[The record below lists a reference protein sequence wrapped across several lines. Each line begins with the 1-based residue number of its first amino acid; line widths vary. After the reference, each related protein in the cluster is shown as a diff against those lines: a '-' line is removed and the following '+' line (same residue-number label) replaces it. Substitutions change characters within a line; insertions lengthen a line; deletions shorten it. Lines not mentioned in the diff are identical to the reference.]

1 MADITGYSQLGL
13 VGFTDK
19 GDYAAGNTYMMNDLV
34 HYQNSVW
41 RCKADQTSGVT
52 PGENNNWTIFVNG
65 TNDLNAIIAADV
77 QGLLGEAGAQGVNA
91 QNLINAIAEKVATK
105 VLMKTDLVSQIV
117 NDATK
122 AASMAALYAV
132 NAKIGDVE
140 NLPNSAADVVT
151 AITQQN
157 SNLQT
162 TNNNLQS
169 VKDNMTHLSKM
180 FRWQEVIV
188 PIGELKE
195 NGGEVFNK
203 TYIIPKSY
211 FENGKWTTA
220 AITGFVLSGTGYT
233 NCSVTGCRVIG
244 NKIEY
249 SVKNMGLTGL
259 KNIELKVYIM
269 FVLL

>member
-157 SNLQT
+157 SNMSTKFGYITDGTDLSIIQKGIHFYNGWASASMINGVAPFSNSNGIWIRSIPYDSIGSNVLDVVIAADGT
-162 TNNNLQS
+162 IYTS
-169 VKDNMTHLSKM
+169 KDKGNTWSSK
-180 FRWQEVIV
+180 
-188 PIGELKE
+188 
-195 NGGEVFNK
+195 
-203 TYIIPKSY
+203 
-211 FENGKWTTA
+211 
-220 AITGFVLSGTGYT
+220 
-233 NCSVTGCRVIG
+233 
-244 NKIEY
+244 
-249 SVKNMGLTGL
+249 
-259 KNIELKVYIM
+259 
-269 FVLL
+269 